1 MCYTM
6 RRMGKYERNSMTER
20 SGRKIKHL
28 ICINYFSAVSKIER
42 RTDIMRNLNVTVKGK
57 MDRIGDMALKGVAS
71 AALKVTTVNVRTCC
85 WFVLGQDKLPDG
97 AEKLRRI

>member
-1 MCYTM
+1 
-6 RRMGKYERNSMTER
+6 MT
-20 SGRKIKHL
+20 
-28 ICINYFSAVSKIER
+28 
-42 RTDIMRNLNVTVKGK
+42 NLNVAVQKEVDK
-57 MDRIGDMALKGVAS
+57 MGDMALTGVAS

>member
-1 MCYTM
+1 MV
-6 RRMGKYERNSMTER
+6 RNPMTER
-20 SGRKIKHL
+20 SGRKTKHL
-28 ICINYFSAVSKIER
+28 TCTSFFSAVFKIKR
-42 RTDIMRNLNVTVKGK
+42 RTDIMRNLNVAVKGK

-97 AEKLRRI
+97 AEKLHRN

>member
-1 MCYTM
+1 
-6 RRMGKYERNSMTER
+6 MGKYERNSMTER
-20 SGRKIKHL
+20 SGRKTKHL
-28 ICINYFSAVSKIER
+28 ICINYFSAVSKIKR

-97 AEKLRRI
+97 AEKLRRN